1 MMLTLNIFR
10 AMVVIESMY
19 RFFVPHLKEGE
30 DAKMSNRS
38 ILSLFVTL
46 ALALSLMCV
55 LPAAAEGRY
64 TPGTYV
70 GEADG
75 FGGKITVTVEVSEN
89 EIVSVEAVGEGE
101 TAGIGS
107 NAIDLL
113 PQAILGAQ
121 TLNVDTVAGC
131 TISSKAVLAAA
142 ESALRQSGASDDV
155 IFAEKQPT
163 ETAAVED
170 EVLETNVLI
179 VGGGAAG
186 LSAALSAHENGV
198 KDVLVIEKMPSI
210 GGATA
215 MAGGGMPAYRVDEDP
230 DVTEANIE
238 ELFLDLSRIGKF
250 NNNARLTMMQAR
262 LSTPTIEWLKENG
275 VGITGEPTEGEPL
288 VNYGCEGRAAGA
300 INTVYEKVLEV
311 GVPVMLNTRAEHL
324 IMDGNRVVGV
334 EAQGSDGQKITIL
347 ANKVLMATGGYGNN
361 TSLISDTSILDRVI
375 YYGPVGA
382 TGDGHIMMKEIGV
395 PMFNMD
401 KVATKHFGVET
412 QPGYG
417 IHIHW
422 AVAQLFT
429 KTSAIAVNKEGE
441 RVVDEGGDELDIALA
456 SMYKSS
462 DGRLYIVMD
471 QDDYDLFSSVLIKYN
486 AFTQEQ
492 LDQMIAE
499 NGSGITKLVKADT
512 LADAAKAM
520 NIDGAKLEETVEAY
534 NASIDAGERDAFKRA
549 YTEKLSDNGP
559 YYLFQTVARY
569 ATTLGGV
576 NVSNNLEVLD
586 RDEQPIP
593 GLYAAGEVVGNI
605 NGSYAEYLIWCFG
618 SGMEF
623 GNVIAE

>member
-1 MMLTLNIFR
+1 
-10 AMVVIESMY
+10 
-19 RFFVPHLKEGE
+19 
-30 DAKMSNRS
+30 MSNRS

-46 ALALSLMCV
+46 ALALSLLCV

-288 VNYGCEGRAAGA
+288 VSYGCEGRAAGA

-382 TGDGHIMMKEIGV
+382 TGDGHIMMKEIGI
-395 PMFNMD
+395 PLFNMD

-412 QPGYG
+412 EPGYG
-417 IHIHW
+417 IHIHGS
-422 AVAQLFT
+422 VATLFT
-429 KTSAIAVNKEGE
+429 TTGAIAVNKECE
-441 RVVDEGGDELDIALA
+441 RVVDESGDELDIALA
-456 SMYKSS
+456 SMNQSS

-471 QDDYDLFSSVLIKYN
+471 QASYDVFSQSLIN
-486 AFTQEQ
+486 SQTFTQEQ
-492 LDQMIAE
+492 LDQFIAE
-499 NGSGITKLVKADT
+499 NGSGVTKLVKGDT
-512 LADAAKAM
+512 LSDAAAAM
-520 NIDGAKLEETVEAY
+520 GLDADKLAQTVEAY
-534 NASIDAGERDAFKRA
+534 NSGIAAGEADPFKRA
-549 YTEKLSDNGP
+549 YTAELKDGP
-559 YYLFQTVARY
+559 YYIMQTVARF
-569 ATTLGGV
+569 ATSLGGV
-576 NVSNNLEVLD
+576 NVSNDLEVLD
-586 RDEQPIP
+586 VNEQPVP

-605 NGSYAEYLIWCFG
+605 NGSYAEYLIWCFS

-623 GNVIAE
+623 GNVIAGK

>member
-1 MMLTLNIFR
+1 MFKHASLR
-10 AMVVIESMY
+10 RCVA
-19 RFFVPHLKEGE
+19 G
-30 DAKMSNRS
+30 
-38 ILSLFVTL
+38 ILSLVLVLCL
-46 ALALSLMCV
+46 AVPSF
-55 LPAAAEGRY
+55 AEGVY
-64 TPGTYV
+64 TLGVYEGT
-70 GEADG
+70 ANG
-75 FGGKITVTVEVSEN
+75 FGGEVTVTIEVSDSA
-89 EIVSVEAVGEGE
+89 IVSVEAKGDNE
-101 TAGIGS
+101 TPGVGS

-113 PQAILGAQ
+113 PESILKAQ
-121 TLNVDTVAGC
+121 SLAVDTVAGC
-131 TISSKAVLAAA
+131 TVSSEAVLAAA
-142 ESALRQSGASDDV
+142 EAALRMAGATDEV
-155 IFAEKQPT
+155 IFAENT
-163 ETAAVED
+163 SEAAAAED
-170 EVLETNVLI
+170 EVIETNVLI
-179 VGGGAAG
+179 VGAGAAG
-186 LSAALSAHENGV
+186 LSAALSAHNNGV
-198 KDVLVIEKMPSI
+198 EDVLVIEKMPAI

-275 VGITGEPTEGEPL
+275 VGITGEPVEGEAL
-288 VNYGCEGRAAGA
+288 VSYGCEGRAAGA
-300 INTVYEKVLEV
+300 INTVYAKVQEA

-324 IMDGNRVVGV
+324 IMDGDTVIGV
-334 EAQGSDGQKITIL
+334 EATGSEGQRVTIM
-347 ANKVLMATGGYGNN
+347 ANAVLMATGGYGNN
-361 TSLISDTSILDRVI
+361 TGLISDTSILDRVI

-412 QPGYG
+412 APGYG

-429 KTSAIAVNKEGE
+429 KTGAIAVNKECE

-471 QDDYDLFSSVLIKYN
+471 QDDYDLFSSILIKYN

-492 LDQMIAE
+492 LDAMIAE
-499 NGSGITKLVKADT
+499 NGSGITKLTRGET
-512 LADAAKAM
+512 LAEAAEAM
-520 NIDGAKLEETVEAY
+520 GLDGAKLEETVKQY
-534 NASIDAGERDAFKRA
+534 NEGVASGERDPFKRG
-549 YTEKLSDNGP
+549 YTEAFGEGP
-559 YYLFQTVARY
+559 YYVFQTVARY

-576 NVSNNLEVLD
+576 NVTNNLEVMD
-586 RDEQPIP
+586 VNEQPIP

-605 NGSYAEYLIWCFG
+605 NGSYAEYLIWCFA

-623 GNVIAE
+623 GNVIAGR

>member
-1 MMLTLNIFR
+1 MFKHASLR
-10 AMVVIESMY
+10 RCAA
-19 RFFVPHLKEGE
+19 G
-30 DAKMSNRS
+30 
-38 ILSLFVTL
+38 ILSLVLVLCL
-46 ALALSLMCV
+46 AVPSF
-55 LPAAAEGRY
+55 AEGVY
-64 TPGTYV
+64 TPGIYEGT
-70 GEADG
+70 ANG
-75 FGGKITVTVEVSEN
+75 FGGEVTVTIEVSDSA
-89 EIVSVEAVGEGE
+89 IVSVEAKGDNE
-101 TAGIGS
+101 TPGVGS

-113 PQAILGAQ
+113 PESILKAQ
-121 TLNVDTVAGC
+121 SLAVDTVAGC
-131 TISSKAVLAAA
+131 TVSSEAVLAAA
-142 ESALRQSGASDDV
+142 EAALRMAGATDEV
-155 IFAEKQPT
+155 IFAENT
-163 ETAAVED
+163 SEAAAAED
-170 EVLETNVLI
+170 EVIETNVLI
-179 VGGGAAG
+179 VGAGAAG
-186 LSAALSAHENGV
+186 LSAALSAHNNGV
-198 KDVLVIEKMPSI
+198 EDVLVIEKMPAI

-275 VGITGEPTEGEPL
+275 VGITGEPVEGEAL
-288 VNYGCEGRAAGA
+288 VSYGCEGRAAGA
-300 INTVYEKVLEV
+300 INTVYAKVQEA

-324 IMDGNRVVGV
+324 IMDGDTVIGV
-334 EAQGSDGQKITIL
+334 EATGSEGQRVTIM
-347 ANKVLMATGGYGNN
+347 ANAVLMATGGYGNN

-412 QPGYG
+412 APGYG

-429 KTSAIAVNKEGE
+429 KTGAIAVNKECE

-471 QDDYDLFSSVLIKYN
+471 QDDYDLFSSILIKYN

-492 LDQMIAE
+492 LDAMIAE
-499 NGSGITKLVKADT
+499 NGSGITKLTRGET
-512 LADAAKAM
+512 LAEAAEAM
-520 NIDGAKLEETVEAY
+520 GLDGAKLEETVKQY
-534 NASIDAGERDAFKRA
+534 NEGVASGERDPFKRG
-549 YTEKLSDNGP
+549 YTEAFGEGP
-559 YYLFQTVARY
+559 YYVFQTVARY

-576 NVSNNLEVLD
+576 NVTNNLEVMD
-586 RDEQPIP
+586 VNEQPIP

-605 NGSYAEYLIWCFG
+605 NGSYAEYLIWCFA

-623 GNVIAE
+623 GNVIAGR